1 MYKPVLESYFAKRNR
16 NLLEGKDTILLGK
29 VNDKFYRVQEYI
41 GLVTNISMPVGI
53 GPDIPTVT
61 LRFAGGKQYKVNAYV
76 DNNIQKGNFVS
87 IYGSFNENDN
97 GDLEFTCRCGMTR
110 LFGKLGEAG
119 RVNPKYIYR
128 FGFGELSKV
137 KKSQRFPID
146 LEGIEVLEENR
157 LWTYSSNNIEGEVEK
172 IKEMVEEEDTTVDL
186 TQQHYVSIPADEES
200 TDNSI
205 LEEQMQFIDDK
216 QLKNI

>member
-1 MYKPVLESYFAKRNR
+1 MYKPVLEMYFAKRNR

-87 IYGSFNENDN
+87 IYATFTENSN
-97 GDLEFTCRCGMTR
+97 GELALTCRGGMTR
-110 LFGKLGEAG
+110 LYGKLGEAG

-128 FGFGELSKV
+128 FGFGELSSV
-137 KKSQRFPID
+137 RVSQRFP
-146 LEGIEVLEENR
+146 LELDGIEVLEENK
-157 LWTYSSNNIEGEVEK
+157 LWIYSSNNIEEAEEK
-172 IKEMVEEEDTTVDL
+172 IKEMVEEEDTTVDFS
-186 TQQHYVSIPADEES
+186 QQEYVTIPEDEES
-200 TDNSI
+200 LDNCA